1 MSNPDVKFI
10 LTYIDHVLAPNV
22 RVQDK
27 KEVQVARW
35 RHDALV
41 TT

>member
-22 RVQDK
+22 RVQDTK
-27 KEVQVARW
+27 KRCRSQDGGTMHW
-35 RHDALV
+35 
-41 TT
+41 